1 MNKNLTSVIFVLVLI
16 QIVSCEK
23 APPHDIEFTTQEQI
37 DNFKS
42 DYRGR
47 KIEGNVCIGEYGV
60 SSEPPIITN
69 LNGLSEL
76 KYIGG
81 NLTINDISN
90 LKSLAGLGNL
100 KSIGGDL
107 WISHN
112 RDLNS
117 LTGLENLTSIG
128 GKLTIDYNLYLS
140 GIKGIENISASSV
153 TSIQITDNYALT
165 PTNCAVKCICDFL
178 DRWPDNVRIGFYGY
192 HGSYVDQ
199 IEEVK
204 AACGAGK

>member
-1 MNKNLTSVIFVLVLI
+1 MNTNLTSIIFALALL

-90 LKSLAGLGNL
+90 LKSLAGLENL

-112 RDLNS
+112 LDLNS

-128 GKLTIDYNLYLS
+128 GELTITHNLYLTS
-140 GIKGIENISASSV
+140 ITGIENISASSV
-153 TSIQITDNYALT
+153 TGIQITDNIALIS
-165 PTNCAVKCICDFL
+165 TNCSVKCICDFL
-178 DRWPDNVRIGFYGY
+178 DQWPDKIRIGVYGY

-199 IEEVK
+199 VEEVK